1 MIIKH
6 KTWVIPLLISAVVV
20 LSGCGNAEETMSQV
34 ESPMLSDKSG
44 DNLKAK
50 ITKLLPADVEY
61 VEELNEDGSEIIILR
76 GERNKSQS
84 AQVLKLEKK
93 ELKLIS
99 QVELEP
105 SAHHENIVSGKLAD
119 GNRALFID
127 SGVGAHSM
135 LTEIVA
141 YNNGKLIKIGDLNDK
156 FLFKAY
162 PLYSEDINN
171 DGIIEAGGMYIPKG
185 WEDAAF
191 ADIPFVYVYAD
202 YKIDGTK
209 QVIEERHSNGKNNFE
224 NIDTSKSQFE
234 KGYYDYKG
242 TINKDIPIQM
252 SIYPLGKE
260 IVGTY
265 FYEKQEKKIK
275 LQGKAG
281 ENDII
286 LYEYDEKGKNTG
298 MFKGTMS
305 TVDKIQGTWISADN
319 KKQYSF
325 TLSLKSILPGV
336 EYGKRYMMALNTRND
351 QDVEN
356 FVDKIQSYIVKGD
369 KERLSE
375 QITYPI
381 TVNISGK
388 RTIIK
393 NREDFIK
400 NYNEIINPNFKE
412 TMSNTS
418 TKYLFAN
425 SKGIMFGEGLYNIW
439 INEVTF
445 NGSNSKLS
453 ITAINN

>member
-6 KTWVIPLLISAVVV
+6 KTWVIPILISAVVV
-20 LSGCGNAEETMSQV
+20 LSGCGNAKETVSQV

-44 DNLKAK
+44 DNLKEK
-50 ITKLLPADVEY
+50 ITKLLPANVEY
-61 VEELNEDGSEIIILR
+61 VEGLNEDGSEIIILR
-76 GERNKSQS
+76 GERDKSQS
-84 AQVLKLEKK
+84 AQVLKLEKE

-191 ADIPFVYVYAD
+191 ADIPFTYVYAD

-209 QVIEERHSNGKNNFE
+209 QIIEERSTIGEKGFE
-224 NIDTSKSQFE
+224 SSDATNSQFE

-242 TINKDIPIQM
+242 TINNDISIEM
-252 SIYPLGKE
+252 SIYPLEKE

-265 FYEKQEKKIK
+265 FYEKQGKKIK
-275 LQGKAG
+275 LQGKAVQK
-281 ENDII
+281 EII
-286 LYEYDEKGKNTG
+286 LYEYDETGKNTG
-298 MFKGTMS
+298 MFKGVMS
-305 TVDKIQGTWISADN
+305 TDDKITGTWISADN
-319 KKQYSF
+319 KKYYPF

-336 EYGKRYMMALNTRND
+336 EYGKRYMMALNTKND
-351 QDVEN
+351 QDVEEFAN
-356 FVDKIQSYIVKGD
+356 KIQSYIVKDD
-369 KERLSE
+369 KEGLSE

-381 TVNISGK
+381 TVNIKGK
-388 RTIIK
+388 RTVIK
-393 NREDFIK
+393 NSQDFIK

-439 INEVTF
+439 INEVTS
-445 NGSNSKLS
+445 NGSNSELY
-453 ITAINN
+453 IIAINN